1 MKAAD
6 AILARLR
13 EAGRPLPVHELNI
26 MGVSENGAA
35 TRLAEMARAGL
46 VVGVPTPGKRY
57 KSWIVQ
63 PQELRLPI

>member
-1 MKAAD
+1 MKIKAAD

-35 TRLAEMARAGL
+35 TRLAEMARQGL
-46 VVGVPTPGKRY
+46 VIGVPVPGKRF
-57 KSWIVQ
+57 KSWTVADG
-63 PQELRLPI
+63 RLPL